1 MIHALVL
8 GRKRKGRKIGEAVR
22 ETHRLLDAAG
32 WRVESAVVKR
42 KRELRSAARQGLKD
56 KVEVVV
62 VVGGDGAVMQ
72 VVGVLAETQVA
83 LGIVPKGTGNLL
95 AGNIGVPHKLDKAV
109 ETLLT
114 GNRRRIDVGRLTI
127 DGKELDFAV
136 ACGIGFDAR
145 VMDATGTA
153 EKGRW
158 GKLAYVANAIGEA
171 RHLKNV
177 KHEITID
184 GERLTT
190 MAAQVF
196 VANLGRVGGPMQP
209 RLKVRGD
216 DGLLDVI
223 VVRASGPLPGL
234 LAGWEALRQ
243 RDLGESGPGHV
254 LRAQAREVRVE
265 TSTPRL
271 VEIDGSVVGKTPIAV
286 TIRPA
291 ALTVIE
297 PAT

>member
-95 AGNIGVPHKLDKAV
+95 AGNVGVPHKLDKAV

-145 VMDATGTA
+145 VMDATATT
-153 EKGRW
+153 EKSRW

-271 VEIDGSVVGKTPIAV
+271 VEIDGSVVGKTPITV

>member
-95 AGNIGVPHKLDKAV
+95 AGNVGVPHKLDKAV

-145 VMDATGTA
+145 VMDATATT
-153 EKGRW
+153 EKSRW

-271 VEIDGSVVGKTPIAV
+271 VEIDGSVVGKTPVTV

>member
-1 MIHALVL
+1 
-8 GRKRKGRKIGEAVR
+8 
-22 ETHRLLDAAG
+22 
-32 WRVESAVVKR
+32 
-42 KRELRSAARQGLKD
+42 
-56 KVEVVV
+56 VV

-95 AGNIGVPHKLDKAV
+95 AGNVGVPHKLDKAV

-145 VMDATGTA
+145 VMDATATT
-153 EKGRW
+153 EKSRW

-271 VEIDGSVVGKTPIAV
+271 VEIDGSVVGKTPITV

>member
-32 WRVESAVVKR
+32 WRVESALVKR

-145 VMDATGTA
+145 VMDATATT
-153 EKGRW
+153 EKSRW

-271 VEIDGSVVGKTPIAV
+271 VEIDGSVVGKTPITV

>member
-22 ETHRLLDAAG
+22 ETHRLLEAAG
-32 WRVESAVVKR
+32 WRVESAVVTR
-42 KRELRSAARQGLKD
+42 KRELRSAARHGLKD

-95 AGNIGVPHKLDKAV
+95 AGNIGVPHKLEKAV
-109 ETLLT
+109 ETLLN
-114 GNRRRIDVGRLTI
+114 GSRRRIDVGRLAI

-145 VMDATGTA
+145 VMDATATA
-153 EKGRW
+153 EKSRW
-158 GKLAYVANAIGEA
+158 GKLAYVANAISEA

-184 GERLTT
+184 GEKVTT

-271 VEIDGSVVGKTPIAV
+271 VEIDGSVVGKTPIVV

-297 PAT
+297 PAS

>member
-22 ETHRLLDAAG
+22 ETHRLLEAAG
-32 WRVESAVVKR
+32 WRVESAVVVR
-42 KRELRSAARQGLKD
+42 KRELRSAARHGLKD

-95 AGNIGVPHKLDKAV
+95 AGNIGVPRRLDKAV

-114 GNRRRIDVGRLTI
+114 GNRRRIDVGRLAI

-145 VMDATGTA
+145 VMDATATA
-153 EKGRW
+153 EKSRW

-196 VANLGRVGGPMQP
+196 IANLGRVGGPMQP

-243 RDLGESGPGHV
+243 RDLGESGPGNV

-271 VEIDGSVVGKTPIAV
+271 VEIDGSVVGKTPIVV

-297 PAT
+297 PAP